1 MEKRITENGHK
12 LDQIRSICDRLDQI
26 RDKVIGVS
34 DEVNDNLETTVR
46 KMSHKTEQT
55 NEVNNE
61 RMTKLES
68 KVEDIGKQMARLES
82 NFNEKMEN
90 ISQALTKFSE
100 KLDKSE

>member
-12 LDQIRSICDRLDQI
+12 LDQIESDVSDI
-26 RDKVIGVS
+26 RDKVLGVS
-34 DEVNDNLETTVR
+34 DEANDNLETTVR
-46 KMSHKTEQT
+46 KMSHKTGQT
-55 NEVNNE
+55 SEVNNE